1 VLDETK
7 RIYEES
13 ASYIKDWKKL
23 STEELCE
30 KYIDYKESD
39 PEKSDCYLSAI
50 ICRYWYIIAR
60 TFYAQRV
67 KLASEEDVYD
77 WFIDGICNAMNNHVW
92 TDPNSNL
99 YNNKEGPE
107 KAISVCIYSAKLNYF
122 RGLDYDKRKVTKN
135 SLSLQ
140 ELEENSSDDYYIPT
154 LDHSPYMQMYLYDK
168 VRLLFDNYD
177 YFSAFLLDAIV
188 NVDVF
193 SKEKESGV
201 AELSN
206 RKLIKHLRNI
216 NDRYVKIFSDTYKL
230 NSDEVKKAAD
240 FIKNLTPDRMIR
252 NINNL
257 LFLLKHDKE
266 LIEYIKG

>member
-1 VLDETK
+1 
-7 RIYEES
+7 
-13 ASYIKDWKKL
+13 
-23 STEELCE
+23 
-30 KYIDYKESD
+30 
-39 PEKSDCYLSAI
+39 
-50 ICRYWYIIAR
+50 
-60 TFYAQRV
+60 
-67 KLASEEDVYD
+67 
-77 WFIDGICNAMNNHVW
+77 MNNHVW

-122 RGLDYDKRKVTKN
+122 KGLDYDKRKITKN

-140 ELEENSSDDYYIPT
+140 ELQENSSDDYYLPT
-154 LDHSPYMQMYLYDK
+154 LDHSPYMQMYLFDK
-168 VRLLFDNYD
+168 VKSLFNNYD

-193 SKEKESGV
+193 SKEKNSGV
-201 AELSN
+201 IELSN

-216 NDRYVKIFSDTYKL
+216 NSRYIKIFSDTYKL
-230 NSDEVKKAAD
+230 DCNEVKKAAD

-266 LIEYIKG
+266 LIEYIKS

>member
-1 VLDETK
+1 
-7 RIYEES
+7 
-13 ASYIKDWKKL
+13 
-23 STEELCE
+23 
-30 KYIDYKESD
+30 
-39 PEKSDCYLSAI
+39 
-50 ICRYWYIIAR
+50 
-60 TFYAQRV
+60 
-67 KLASEEDVYD
+67 
-77 WFIDGICNAMNNHVW
+77 
-92 TDPNSNL
+92 
-99 YNNKEGPE
+99 
-107 KAISVCIYSAKLNYF
+107 
-122 RGLDYDKRKVTKN
+122 
-135 SLSLQ
+135 
-140 ELEENSSDDYYIPT
+140 
-154 LDHSPYMQMYLYDK
+154 MYLYDK